1 MCLARSDP
9 AAILRAACRRD
20 KDVGLG
26 NSGSGSEARLG
37 RIWRVIAA
45 IPRGCVATYGG
56 IARQAGLPGRAR
68 LVGHALK
75 VAPAALRLPW
85 HRVLGAGPKI
95 SLPAGSSAW
104 LEQRRRLE
112 AEGHRFRGARLVG
125 APRAGQ
131 AGLDEWLWG
140 PPPDGR

>member
-1 MCLARSDP
+1 MS
-9 AAILRAACRRD
+9 
-20 KDVGLG
+20 LG
-26 NSGSGSEARLG
+26 DSCTGRGERHG
-37 RIWRVIAA
+37 RIGRVIAA
-45 IPRGCVATYGG
+45 IPRAYVLTYGG

-95 SLPAGSSAW
+95 SLPAGPSAC